1 MFLFYLQPL
10 SLSWFWNPWKR
21 WSQNWRVSMSMNWA
35 LCNSTDSEGQGSLA
49 GCSLWGCKESDT
61 TEWTIAQKG
70 ILAMCPEQI
79 RGTANPNLNVTS
91 ESQVHCVTYW
101 GESAHVNTLC
111 SWSEL
116 RNGLQWPSSCHEEV
130 KPCWNLPLP
139 GLSQPAHGG
148 RVGEVRIFP
157 QVSGRGSA
165 RHLRWERRASERA
178 CVLHHTQLGS
188 PVHIFSSKPSQSVR
202 SGLPCVAES
211 AQWEDE
217 MNPGKLHCLRKLG
230 WPGPRVRNP
239 GPGGLSS
246 FGPLSSALTNF
257 MENQLRINRVSVL
270 LITDV
275 LMPSQTAW
283 S

>member
-148 RVGEVRIFP
+148 RVGEVRILP

-165 RHLRWERRASERA
+165 RHLRWERRAGERA
-178 CVLHHTQLGS
+178 CVLHHT
-188 PVHIFSSKPSQSVR
+188 
-202 SGLPCVAES
+202 A
-211 AQWEDE
+211 
-217 MNPGKLHCLRKLG
+217 
-230 WPGPRVRNP
+230 
-239 GPGGLSS
+239 GLSCPH
-246 FGPLSSALTNF
+246 FLKQALTVREEWTTLCGWICAMRRWDEPWQVTLF
-257 MENQLRINRVSVL
+257 TKTWL
-270 LITDV
+270 TW
-275 LMPSQTAW
+275 PAC
-283 S
+283 